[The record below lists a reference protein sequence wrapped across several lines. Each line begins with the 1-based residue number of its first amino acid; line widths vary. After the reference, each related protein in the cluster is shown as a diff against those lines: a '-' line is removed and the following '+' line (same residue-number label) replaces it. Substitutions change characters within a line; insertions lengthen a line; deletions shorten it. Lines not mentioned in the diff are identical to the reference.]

1 MNKRPVHKIFSF
13 LFLLTTL
20 HSYSQSAKL
29 KVWLD
34 PISESIMHQYGVELD
49 HGEVKKG
56 VYVIND
62 FTAQER
68 QWLSEAG
75 IRFDVLIDNLEDHYA
90 QRAMLKIEA
99 EADGS
104 RSLCEGSDLETFD
117 TPENFGL
124 GSMGG
129 FFTYQEFL
137 NHLDKMHA
145 KYPEII
151 TQRIPIDTF
160 TTVKGREIFWV
171 RISDSASL
179 NQNEPEALYTS
190 IHHARE
196 PQSLAQLIFYMWYL
210 LENYGTDAEVTH
222 LVKNTEMYFIPMI
235 NPDGYIFNETTNP
248 DGGGLWRKN
257 RRDNLDGEIGVDL
270 NRNYEYQWAYDNS
283 GSSPSTNSQTYRGI
297 SSASENET
305 KAVQW
310 FCENHEFEFC
320 LNYHSH
326 GNYLIYPWGY
336 IPSPLSPDSNYF
348 IEIAKMMTAQNNY
361 VYGTGYETV
370 NYATNGVSDDWMY
383 GEQTTKNKI
392 FSMTPEVGTSSD
404 GFWPITSRIIPLS
417 KENIRPNLLLAQFSG
432 DYATMIDKSP
442 PTLADPN
449 GIITIELLRLG
460 QHFNGPYEFRLE
472 PTSTNIDITTPSIS
486 IQSMPINNPLSEEFE
501 YEVDPNTPIGT
512 ELKMDMVAV
521 FNGFEKRER
530 ITKIYG
536 EPTIVLSH
544 SAFNTKDFRT
554 NDWSPTTE
562 DFISAPSSITDSPFA
577 QYSNNDV
584 SEIEY
589 ERIIDLRQSITGYL
603 TFSAQWQIEAGYD
616 YCQLLAAPIGSKSW
630 TPLCG
635 LYTKEGT
642 ENQDEGQPVWDGN
655 VLSWVNERIDLNDFI
670 GQRIK
675 LKLRLVSDPFVVFD
689 GFYFDDLTFHSL
701 IDESLE
707 IPVDTGYI
715 DSVVGVETIIISS
728 DVALFPNPAKDQ
740 IQIRSS
746 KAPSQVH
753 LYNIQGQLIRTYV
766 RNKSILDLSDL
777 SPGYYFLRLE
787 FDAQQISK
795 PFIIAP

>member
-1 MNKRPVHKIFSF
+1 MHKILSIVF
-13 LFLLTTL
+13 LVSTL
-20 HSYSQSAKL
+20 ASYSQSAKL

-34 PISESIMHQYGVELD
+34 PISESIMHQYGMELD

-68 QWLSEAG
+68 QWLIESG
-75 IRFDVLIDNLEDHYA
+75 IRFDVLIDDLENHYA
-90 QRAMLKIEA
+90 ERATMDIEA
-99 EADGS
+99 EANGS

-137 NHLDKMHA
+137 NHLDSMHA
-145 KYPEII
+145 KYSEII
-151 TQRIPIDTF
+151 TQRTPIDTF
-160 TTVKGREIFWV
+160 TTIEGREIFWV

-222 LVKNTEMYFIPMI
+222 LVNNTEMYFIPMI

-248 DGGGLWRKN
+248 NGGGLWRKN
-257 RRDNLDGEIGVDL
+257 RRDNLDGEMGVDL
-270 NRNYEYQWAYDNS
+270 NRNYEYQWAYDNN
-283 GSSPSTNSQTYRGI
+283 GSSPNTNSQTYRGT
-297 SSASENET
+297 SPASEPET
-305 KAVQW
+305 RALQW

-326 GNYLIYPWGY
+326 GNYIIYPWGY

-348 IEIAKMMTAQNNY
+348 IEVAKLMTAQNNY

-392 FSMTPEVGTSSD
+392 FSMTPEVGKSSD
-404 GFWPITSRIIPLS
+404 GFWPIPARIIPLS
-417 KENIRPNLLLAQFSG
+417 EENVRPNLLLAHFSG

-442 PTLADPN
+442 LTIADPN
-449 GIITIELLRLG
+449 GNISIDLLRLG

-472 PTSTNIDITTPSIS
+472 PISTNIDITTQPIY
-486 IQSMPINNPLSEEFE
+486 IQSMPINDPLSEEFE
-501 YEVDPNTPIGT
+501 YGVDPTTPIGT
-512 ELKMDMVAV
+512 ELEMDMVAV

-536 EPTIVLSH
+536 EPTLVLSH
-544 SAFNTKDFRT
+544 SANDTNDFST

-562 DFISAPSSITDSPFA
+562 DFVSAPSSITDSPFA
-577 QYSNNDV
+577 QYSNNNV

-616 YCQLLAAPIGSKSW
+616 YCQLLAAPIGSASW

-655 VLSWVNERIDLNDFI
+655 VLSWVTERIDLNDFI

-675 LKLRLVSDPFVVFD
+675 LKFRLVSDPFVVFD
-689 GFYFDDLTFHSL
+689 GFYFDDFAFHSL
-701 IDESLE
+701 VDESLE

-715 DSVVGVETIIISS
+715 DSVLGTENIIQVS
-728 DVALFPNPAKDQ
+728 DVVLFPNPARDRIEIK
-740 IQIRSS
+740 SNV
-746 KAPSQVH
+746 APTKVQV
-753 LYNIQGQLIRTYV
+753 YNMQGQLVKILTRET
-766 RNKSILDLSDL
+766 RILDVSDL
-777 SPGYYFLRLE
+777 TFGYYYMKLQIG
-787 FDAQQISK
+787 AQQLSK
-795 PFIIAP
+795 PFIVAP